1 LRVELDDP
9 HHLFVSVLLQPLFQ
23 KLLLPLEL
31 RGAAAGKKDRDTRRK
46 MWHEAKQLYD
56 DLGLEVHRAFTTLR
70 SGPGG
75 RCCKASRGV
84 QAAVLDPGLAVAVD
98 DLSALKVLS
107 YTGMLTI
114 AMIIDR
120 GHGLDLD
127 HASCRR
133 LLRSC
138 IVAH

>member
-1 LRVELDDP
+1 LVA
-9 HHLFVSVLLQPLFQ
+9 VSLEYPLV
-23 KLLLPLEL
+23 
-31 RGAAAGKKDRDTRRK
+31 GVA
-46 MWHEAKQLYD
+46 
-56 DLGLEVHRAFTTLR
+56 
-70 SGPGG
+70 
-75 RCCKASRGV
+75 KASRGV

-127 HASCRR
+127 K
-133 LLRSC
+133 
-138 IVAH
+138 